1 MANNKCISD
10 TSFKNDYC
18 VYGLPSGTK
27 FEGSLQTI
35 FNRYLPTNLRKIGVY
50 FHQSLNAW
58 TSLQDKT
65 FSLGNIESTILSYKT
80 YVIVSL
86 WGTLYLLSTINN
98 LVNLYIC
105 K

>member
-1 MANNKCISD
+1 MACRVGPSLKAA
-10 TSFKNDYC
+10 FKQFLIGIKNC
-18 VYGLPSGTK
+18 
-27 FEGSLQTI
+27 
-35 FNRYLPTNLRKIGVY
+35 PTNLRKIGVY

>member
-1 MANNKCISD
+1 MACRVGPSLK
-10 TSFKNDYC
+10 TAFKQF
-18 VYGLPSGTK
+18 LIGTY
-27 FEGSLQTI
+27 LQI
-35 FNRYLPTNLRKIGVY
+35 LRKIGVY

-80 YVIVSL
+80 YVFVSL

-98 LVNLYIC
+98 
-105 K
+105 